1 MGLGGESYSEK
12 LLLDSRGDGGKGGK
26 GGKGAERAER
36 AERGERERM
45 STQIFGEDGDLRDL
59 TEDVEVLRNR
69 VEDFK
74 NRKGENFAAVKCEN
88 ER

>member
-26 GGKGAERAER
+26 GAERG
-36 AERGERERM
+36 ERGERERM